1 MDVDGKLEGIAH
13 VHVTI
18 LGIEII
24 LLTSLKIRQGL
35 KLRVCFSKVDKS
47 WVGDFNWA
55 LPPLAI
61 QPFFHH
67 DHRFEQGFL
76 LIKLVAV
83 SFAAR

>member
-76 LIKLVAV
+76 LVKLVAV

>member
-1 MDVDGKLEGIAH
+1 MLGGRKAETKSKKFAH
-13 VHVTI
+13 
-18 LGIEII
+18 LAY
-24 LLTSLKIRQGL
+24 LNQNSLKIQRGL

-76 LIKLVAV
+76 LVKLVAV

>member
-1 MDVDGKLEGIAH
+1 VDGKLEGIAH

>member
-55 LPPLAI
+55 LLPLAI

>member
-1 MDVDGKLEGIAH
+1 MR
-13 VHVTI
+13 I

-24 LLTSLKIRQGL
+24 LLTSLKIQQGL

-61 QPFFHH
+61 QPFFQH

>member
-35 KLRVCFSKVDKS
+35 KLRVCFSKLGEGLRWGQTWFSVFSRIANRRAEDS
-47 WVGDFNWA
+47 TES
-55 LPPLAI
+55 
-61 QPFFHH
+61 QPVES
-67 DHRFEQGFL
+67 RRNIGPT
-76 LIKLVAV
+76 
-83 SFAAR
+83 

>member
-1 MDVDGKLEGIAH
+1 MDGKLEGIAH

>member
-47 WVGDFNWA
+47 WVGDFNWPCH
-55 LPPLAI
+55 LW
-61 QPFFHH
+61 QFNPFFHH

>member
-1 MDVDGKLEGIAH
+1 MDVEGKLEGIAH